1 MDSLFALSLMTAI
14 FCGIWSALSSSLGLI
29 AWAGFAGCTSFFAA
43 GGKSKGFKKTILT
56 NLSGVFWA
64 MISIKICQYIEIEHI
79 GAITTAVITF
89 IMCIQA
95 KIKFLDFIPGTFI
108 GSVSTFA
115 AGGNWKAVALAL
127 ILGAILGYIC
137 ESTGIWLF
145 EVLNKKD
152 NTK

>member
-14 FCGIWSALSSSLGLI
+14 FCGLWSALSSSLGLI

-43 GGKSKGFKKTILT
+43 GGKLKGFNRAIFT

-64 MISIKICQYIEIEHI
+64 IISIKICEYIEIQHI

-115 AGGNWKAVALAL
+115 ANGNWKAVVPAL

-137 ESTGIWLF
+137 ESSGLWLF
-145 EVLNKKD
+145 KIFNKKD
-152 NTK
+152 NDK